1 MAKKNLASLMSGIM
15 GDTRAE
21 EMPPTNIEVEN
32 REIRQHLN
40 ESPAQEVKQR
50 RKPGRPPRGSNGEKS
65 DEIRATIIVE
75 PEVMRKI
82 KYISLMD
89 DRMIKEVMN
98 DALRDYI
105 SSWEQENG
113 RIRLK

>member
-15 GDTRAE
+15 GDTRTE
-21 EMPPTNIEVEN
+21 EVSPSRVEVEN
-32 REIRQHLN
+32 RETQQLLIEHP
-40 ESPAQEVKQR
+40 EQEVKQR
-50 RKPGRPPRGSNGEKS
+50 RKPGRPPKGSNGEKS

-98 DALRDYI
+98 DALRAYI
-105 SSWEQENG
+105 SSWEHANG
-113 RIRLK
+113 RIKLK

>member
-15 GDTRAE
+15 GDTRTE
-21 EMPPTNIEVEN
+21 EVSPSRVEVEN
-32 REIRQHLN
+32 LETRQLLIEN
-40 ESPAQEVKQR
+40 PEQEVKQR
-50 RKPGRPPRGSNGEKS
+50 RKPGRPPKGSNGEKS

-98 DALRDYI
+98 DALRAYI
-105 SSWEQENG
+105 SSWEDVNG
-113 RIRLK
+113 RIKLK